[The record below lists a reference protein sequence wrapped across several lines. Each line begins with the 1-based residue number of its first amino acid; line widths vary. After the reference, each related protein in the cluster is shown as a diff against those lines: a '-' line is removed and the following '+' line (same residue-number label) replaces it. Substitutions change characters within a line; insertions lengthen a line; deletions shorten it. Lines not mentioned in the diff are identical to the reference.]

1 MKPLNN
7 YLYDVGEF
15 SHKHWKLIISICI
28 LVIGG
33 GLLSAIFGLVFAM
46 IVPGFLIFVAF
57 VLRRRYVRDKL
68 KGVV

>member
-1 MKPLNN
+1 MKSLND

-15 SHKHWKLIISICI
+15 SYSHWKLIISICI
-28 LVIGG
+28 LVIVG
-33 GLLSAIFGLVFAM
+33 GLLSAIFGWVFAM

-57 VLRRRYVRDKL
+57 VLRRRYKRDKL